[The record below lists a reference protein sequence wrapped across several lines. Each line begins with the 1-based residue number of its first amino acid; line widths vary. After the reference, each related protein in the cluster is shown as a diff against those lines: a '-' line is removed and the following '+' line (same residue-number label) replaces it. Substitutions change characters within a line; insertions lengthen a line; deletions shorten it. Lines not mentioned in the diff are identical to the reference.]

1 MHVCHVAV
9 CVRYPIAGEVPR
21 ASVEAPWTPASL
33 VPGSNP
39 AARAARSGSSGAAA
53 RAKASNGWGGNLPS
67 GVGGGGAHCCRRLGT
82 FFLLMTVKGVVAAQ
96 WGKKKIDKA
105 NVKK

>member
-9 CVRYPIAGEVPR
+9 CLWEHISSEVPR
-21 ASVEAPWTPASL
+21 ASVEAPWAPASL

-39 AARAARSGSSGAAA
+39 TAQAARTGSSGAAA
-53 RAKASNGWGGNLPS
+53 RAKANNGWGGSLPS
-67 GVGGGGAHCCRRLGT
+67 GVGGGGAHCCRCPGT
-82 FFLLMTVKGVVAAQ
+82 FCLLMMVYELKQ
-96 WGKKKIDKA
+96 LSKKIDQA